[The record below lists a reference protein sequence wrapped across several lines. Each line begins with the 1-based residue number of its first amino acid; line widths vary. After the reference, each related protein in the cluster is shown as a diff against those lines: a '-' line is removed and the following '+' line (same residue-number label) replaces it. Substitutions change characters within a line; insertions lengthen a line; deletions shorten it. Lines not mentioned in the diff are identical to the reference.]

1 LNLDKIE
8 NKYYNKNIKL
18 KFEFGRMVVS
28 PIAAGLL
35 MGGSVYLINM
45 WLNEVVG
52 KSTSTILAII
62 CGGVIYVLA
71 LFLGKIL
78 KKEDIL
84 MIPFGTK
91 IYPLLVKLRI
101 YQDEPELAADGLEIE
116 EIPEKLERDITTQRY
131 ETELIEE
138 GQQELMVAE
147 DTAQYEN
154 TKEKDNKEYRQ
165 EKQWDKEEED
175 FFLDLDLKEQIQR
188 QVQEQGIPDFEKEV
202 TLIFDRSNKMEQKV
216 RLLFEDEILET
227 PREKRKKEP
236 NKKKVVSHKVKK
248 VKDNPKKGKHSK

>member
-1 LNLDKIE
+1 
-8 NKYYNKNIKL
+8 
-18 KFEFGRMVVS
+18 
-28 PIAAGLL
+28 
-35 MGGSVYLINM
+35 
-45 WLNEVVG
+45 
-52 KSTSTILAII
+52 
-62 CGGVIYVLA
+62 
-71 LFLGKIL
+71 
-78 KKEDIL
+78 
-84 MIPFGTK
+84 
-91 IYPLLVKLRI
+91 
-101 YQDEPELAADGLEIE
+101 
-116 EIPEKLERDITTQRY
+116 
-131 ETELIEE
+131 
-138 GQQELMVAE
+138 MVAE